1 MTMEPQD
8 RRQIEQLLLR
18 VETAWRGRNGGRG
31 LLGGQM
37 VVLSNGLQVTIGLEP
52 GAHIGQGA
60 PDEPRLWLAVSRADR
75 FPTYHEMQALIGLVF
90 TASQQGSANP
100 LAISTAR
107 HMPNA
112 VLCSSRL
119 SHGESRPQHT

>member
-8 RRQIEQLLLR
+8 RRQIEQLLQW
-18 VETAWRGRNGGRG
+18 VHGAWRGRAGGRG
-31 LLGGQM
+31 LLGGQQA
-37 VVLSNGLQVTIGLEP
+37 VLSNGLQVTIGLEP
-52 GAHIGQGA
+52 GIHNGQGA

-75 FPTYHEMQALIGLVF
+75 FPTFHEIQTLIGLVF
-90 TASQQGSANP
+90 TPSQQGSANP
-100 LAISTAR
+100 LAISTAL

-119 SHGESRPQHT
+119 SRGESRPA